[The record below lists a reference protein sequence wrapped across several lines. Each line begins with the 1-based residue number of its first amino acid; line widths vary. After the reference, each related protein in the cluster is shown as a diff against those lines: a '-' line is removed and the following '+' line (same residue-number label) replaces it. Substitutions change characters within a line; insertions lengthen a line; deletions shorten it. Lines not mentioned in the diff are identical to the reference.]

1 LRILIVSPWLPHP
14 KIAHAGGQHLFHTVR
29 SLSVRGHGVHLLCY
43 GRGEP
48 DSQMA
53 ALSAHCEQLRV
64 VRPAHTWR
72 QKADQVLAGGWRRP
86 WMWGRRT
93 HAEVHALIWST
104 CAQQRIDA
112 VHFAWTEMG
121 RYLEAVPDGVGAALG
136 TMDVEY
142 LVRPREV
149 RLYPWRWS
157 RVRAAHR
164 ARRLIR
170 GEQRYLRLAHV
181 TLACSTADRRHLA
194 RLGDV
199 DRIHV
204 VPPWVDLDGGCV
216 SGLGAAVQGRLT
228 FMGAM
233 DRIANQ
239 AAVRFLLGDVWP
251 LVKEGYPAATLHV
264 VGANPPRWLRQR
276 ADGDPRLF
284 VTGYVEDLAA
294 EWAKTDIAVSPSLT
308 GGGMMTKVAQ
318 PMAAGLPVVT
328 TTLGNEGVAAP
339 LGEAIEVGDDGPS
352 FARAVLELLVNRERR
367 RRLAAAGQR
376 HVLETLDWASSIA
389 NLEAAYADAL
399 GRAKQDA

>member
-1 LRILIVSPWLPHP
+1 
-14 KIAHAGGQHLFHTVR
+14 
-29 SLSVRGHGVHLLCY
+29 
-43 GRGEP
+43 
-48 DSQMA
+48 
-53 ALSAHCEQLRV
+53 
-64 VRPAHTWR
+64 
-72 QKADQVLAGGWRRP
+72 
-86 WMWGRRT
+86 MWGRRT
-93 HAEVHALIWST
+93 HAEDRALIWSI
-104 CAQQRIDA
+104 CAQQRIDV

-121 RYLEAVPDGVGAALG
+121 RYLEAVPAGVGTALG

-149 RLYPWRWS
+149 QLYPWRWS
-157 RVRAAHR
+157 RVRAAQR

-170 GEQRYLRLAHV
+170 GERRSLRLAHV

-204 VPPWVDLDGGCV
+204 VAPWVDLAG
-216 SGLGAAVQGRLT
+216 GAAAGPGTAVRGRLT

-239 AAVRFLLGDVWP
+239 AAVRYLLGDVWP
-251 LVKEGYPAATLHV
+251 LVRDGYPAAMLYV
-264 VGANPPRWLRQR
+264 VGANPPRWLLRR
-276 ADGDPRLF
+276 ADGDWRLF

-294 EWAKTDIAVSPSLT
+294 EWTKTDIAVSPSLT

-339 LGEAIEVGDDGPS
+339 VGEAVEVGDDGPS
-352 FARAVLELLVNRERR
+352 FARALLELLANRERR
-367 RRLAAAGQR
+367 GQLAAAGQR
-376 HVLETLDWASSIA
+376 HVLQTLDWATSIA
-389 NLEAAYADAL
+389 NLETAYADAI
-399 GRAKQDA
+399 GRAKHGA